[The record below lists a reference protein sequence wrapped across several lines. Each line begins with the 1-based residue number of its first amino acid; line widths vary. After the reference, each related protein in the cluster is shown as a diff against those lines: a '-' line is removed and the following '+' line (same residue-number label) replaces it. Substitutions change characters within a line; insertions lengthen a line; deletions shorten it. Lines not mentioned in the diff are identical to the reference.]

1 MKKADI
7 WEYVWQETWGG
18 DAPISW
24 KGKWYCP
31 QKRGTVW
38 VADEQ
43 EGEKFINQEEV
54 AEGYKKDGWM
64 RSYIK
69 LESIQEVLKKW
80 TEINYVVASRQVNS
94 TEIEESDGVYNSR
107 GIYASSSIFDSKN
120 IVGSRKLF
128 DCQYLVG
135 CRDDTACLVGAGV
148 RESIYC
154 SKCWEVSWSNKVSR
168 SAFVHDCY
176 DVSEFL
182 FCSHLRSKKYC
193 VANIQLEKD
202 EYLKIK
208 EMVKEWMRRDY
219 LD

>member
-1 MKKADI
+1 MNRHDI
-7 WEYVWQETWGG
+7 WKYVWQEIWGG
-18 DAPISW
+18 NGPDTW
-24 KGKWYCP
+24 KGEWYSP
-31 QKRGTVW
+31 QKRGGVW
-38 VADEQ
+38 VADGDKE
-43 EGEKFINQEEV
+43 EKFVNQQEV

-64 RSYIK
+64 RSYTK
-69 LESIQEVLKKW
+69 MESMKEVLKKW

-94 TEIEESDGVYNSR
+94 VEIEESDGVYNSR
-107 GIYASSSIFDSKN
+107 GVYASSSIFDSKY
-120 IVGSRKLF
+120 IMGSRKLF
-128 DCQYLVG
+128 DCGYLVG

-176 DVSEFL
+176 DISECL

-193 VANIQLEKD
+193 VANIQLDKE

-208 EMVKEWMRRDY
+208 EMVKEWVISS
-219 LD
+219 